1 MGDRTQSLSSINSS
15 PMSSQLT
22 ENTITTS
29 LKSYLKDLLKS
40 RIFLGRYLERRLVN
54 ECVGYRDIVLLS
66 AAETEL
72 KRDLHE
78 AHEKLCTT
86 GTSSLW
92 IGITDSDLLN
102 LGISSSICI
111 WTEIDNQPFGT
122 FWFQIKGLKYRCNE
136 ICIALNCLRHITD
149 AFIELEPILSG
160 PIKKPIVK
168 CDLALEGNS
177 VTNSSDSLKD
187 ILKSVVAISNVKEFL
202 KFIFALVV
210 AIFTGGTSFVSFIGD
225 FTLGLLRE
233 ISIFVNNST
242 PLVLGFLDFISKI
255 VGGFY
260 ILMAMMF
267 KPSRPVHIPNKR
279 DIVVP
284 NKHGGY
290 NYYNDNSNSLNLD

>member
-1 MGDRTQSLSSINSS
+1 MSDRTQSLSSINSS

-78 AHEKLCTT
+78 AHEKLCT
-86 GTSSLW
+86 
-92 IGITDSDLLN
+92 
-102 LGISSSICI
+102 
-111 WTEIDNQPFGT
+111 
-122 FWFQIKGLKYRCNE
+122 
-136 ICIALNCLRHITD
+136 
-149 AFIELEPILSG
+149 
-160 PIKKPIVK
+160 
-168 CDLALEGNS
+168 
-177 VTNSSDSLKD
+177 
-187 ILKSVVAISNVKEFL
+187 
-202 KFIFALVV
+202 
-210 AIFTGGTSFVSFIGD
+210 TGGTSFVSFIGD